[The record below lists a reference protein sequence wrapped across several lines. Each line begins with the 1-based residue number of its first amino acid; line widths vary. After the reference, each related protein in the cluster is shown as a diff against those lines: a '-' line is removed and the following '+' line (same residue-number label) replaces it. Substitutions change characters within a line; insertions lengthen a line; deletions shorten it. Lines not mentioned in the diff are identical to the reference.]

1 MASAEKKKRRRW
13 DSAVPAEEQEGQA
26 PPQAEQDET
35 QAKKPKLDD
44 HTSAD
49 APPVNGS
56 QSQPAPQKKP
66 SATLAALQKA
76 KKALQMK
83 KEALSKLKGKPD
95 AGGAQSAAG
104 TTAATAPAKPRAS
117 RFGPKVTDV
126 AAAAAAAAAANLTAG
141 AAPPTAAN
149 VSSLLATNVQLQ
161 QALAMANAI
170 GAAGSSGSL
179 DIAKLLAAQQQLPQ
193 KEEPK
198 AVRLDA
204 QGRMIDAD
212 GNVIE
217 HKVERHS
224 TLKVNI
230 NKQKKDSFVLEKPDE
245 GAALDS
251 KFFDPRMQSGA
262 KTAARSKR
270 ATFNFVEEGK
280 YIKDA
285 EKQRLKAAFGERQQA
300 RALREGRLDAKKG
313 AGLSGDPNLVPLGA
327 RRDDESAKRKEAVP
341 DVEWWDRVLVG
352 DAYPEPDD
360 SGSLPL
366 RYAKITLYVEHPVQI
381 EPKCELTEPEPQA
394 LKLTKK
400 EQKKLRT
407 QTRTQREKERQ
418 EMIRAG
424 LLEPPKPKVKIS
436 NLMRVLGNEHNSTAI
451 QDPTLIEKEV
461 RQQMAEREQAHEERN
476 LARKLLPSERRL
488 KKMKK
493 LFGED
498 KDGQPIHAAIYKVR
512 SLANPRTR
520 FKVDINAQENK
531 LTGCAMLLETWCL
544 VVVEGTPKG
553 LRRYKKLMLN
563 RIDWEA
569 EAEEGLEEDQEVLE
583 DGNWC
588 HCVWE
593 GLLEKRSFKRFSVE
607 RPRSEDV
614 GRAFLKDFGVPH
626 YFDVAQNFQPS

>member
-1 MASAEKKKRRRW
+1 MAASA
-13 DSAVPAEEQEGQA
+13 
-26 PPQAEQDET
+26 
-35 QAKKPKLDD
+35 
-44 HTSAD
+44 
-49 APPVNGS
+49 
-56 QSQPAPQKKP
+56 
-66 SATLAALQKA
+66 
-76 KKALQMK
+76 
-83 KEALSKLKGKPD
+83 
-95 AGGAQSAAG
+95 
-104 TTAATAPAKPRAS
+104 
-117 RFGPKVTDV
+117 
-126 AAAAAAAAAANLTAG
+126 
-141 AAPPTAAN
+141 
-149 VSSLLATNVQLQ
+149 
-161 QALAMANAI
+161 

-217 HKVERHS
+217 HKVTPVGARQAGRTCTHSLPEALSPWLGGQVERHS

-300 RALREGRLDAKKG
+300 RALREGRATGLQKG

-424 LLEPPKPKVKIS
+424 LLEPPKPKVRTVPEE
-436 NLMRVLGNEHNSTAI
+436 MMVDNST
-451 QDPTLIEKEV
+451 
-461 RQQMAEREQAHEERN
+461 
-476 LARKLLPSERRL
+476 
-488 KKMKK
+488 
-493 LFGED
+493 
-498 KDGQPIHAAIYKVR
+498 
-512 SLANPRTR
+512 
-520 FKVDINAQENK
+520 
-531 LTGCAMLLETWCL
+531 CL
-544 VVVEGTPKG
+544 SK
-553 LRRYKKLMLN
+553 
-563 RIDWEA
+563 
-569 EAEEGLEEDQEVLE
+569 
-583 DGNWC
+583 
-588 HCVWE
+588 
-593 GLLEKRSFKRFSVE
+593 
-607 RPRSEDV
+607 
-614 GRAFLKDFGVPH
+614 AF
-626 YFDVAQNFQPS
+626 